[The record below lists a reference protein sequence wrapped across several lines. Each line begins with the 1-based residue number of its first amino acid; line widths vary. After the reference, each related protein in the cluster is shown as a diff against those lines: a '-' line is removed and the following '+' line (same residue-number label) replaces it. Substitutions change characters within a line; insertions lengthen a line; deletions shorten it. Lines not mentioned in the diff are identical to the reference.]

1 MKAVVQ
7 HAYGPPERVLALADI
22 AEPVVGDDD
31 VLVRVHATSVHPDVW
46 HVVTGYP
53 YFLRLIGSGLLR
65 PKNRVP
71 GTDMAGRVEAI
82 GKNVTRFASG
92 DEVFGE
98 TVRGHQ
104 WKNGGAFAEMASVN
118 QRSLHLKPRNV
129 TFEEAAAVPTS
140 GLIALKN
147 LGGDIQPGHKVL
159 INGAGGSVGTLAV
172 QIARSYGAEVT
183 AVDIAQKHE
192 MLRSI
197 GADHVIDHTKED
209 FTDRGERYD
218 FIFDIPGKRSS
229 SKVRGALTKDGSYVL
244 IGHDGFGSTGGRWIG
259 GSMGRFL
266 RLLLLSPFVS
276 QRLGPERL
284 PKGTDHLDVLREL
297 VEAGNLTPIIA
308 RTYPLDEVR
317 EAMQYLEHGLAEG
330 KIVITV

>member
-7 HAYGPPERVLALADI
+7 RAYGPPERVLALADI
-22 AEPVVGDDD
+22 AEPLVGDDD

-71 GTDMAGRVEAI
+71 GTDMAGSVKAI
-82 GKNVTRFASG
+82 GKNVTRFAVG

-104 WKNGGAFAEMASVN
+104 WKNGGAFAEMAVVD
-118 QRSLHLKPRNV
+118 QRSLGLKPRNV

-159 INGAGGSVGTLAV
+159 INGAGGGVGTLAV

-209 FTDRGERYD
+209 FTDLSERYD
-218 FIFDIPGKRSS
+218 FIFDIPGGRSF
-229 SKVRGALTKDGSYVL
+229 SKLRGALTKDGSYVL

-259 GSMGRFL
+259 SAIGRFL

-276 QRLGPERL
+276 QRMGPERL
-284 PKGTDHLDVLREL
+284 AEGTDHLDVLRTL
-297 VEAGNLTPIIA
+297 VEDGNLTPVVA
-308 RTYPLDEVR
+308 RTYPLAEVR
-317 EAMQYLEHGLAEG
+317 EAMRYLEHGLAEG
-330 KIVITV
+330 RIVITV